1 MPKRPRSHEIE
12 DISRRRLRDIFGT
25 CGWVVWDLY
34 PDYGEDFLVRIFT
47 DAIATHFSF
56 FVQAKGT
63 DTIDNYVR
71 DDGKYLYFPIDVDH
85 LEHWDKFWEPVI
97 LTIWDAKADITY
109 WEIIQDSLQ
118 RKQVASSRRKT
129 MSVRVPIV
137 NVLNEHGLQEI
148 VVRTKRRFRRFERLS
163 SGA

>member
-47 DAIATHFSF
+47 DAIAMHYSF

-63 DTIDNYVR
+63 DNIDKYVR
-71 DDGKYLYFPIDVDH
+71 EDGKYLYFPIDVDH
-85 LEHWDKFWEPVI
+85 IQHWDKF
-97 LTIWDAKADITY
+97 
-109 WEIIQDSLQ
+109 
-118 RKQVASSRRKT
+118 
-129 MSVRVPIV
+129 
-137 NVLNEHGLQEI
+137 
-148 VVRTKRRFRRFERLS
+148 
-163 SGA
+163 

>member
-12 DISRRRLRDIFGT
+12 DITRRRLRDIFGT

-63 DTIDNYVR
+63 DTINNSTLAILSGVTSN
-71 DDGKYLYFPIDVDH
+71 LN
-85 LEHWDKFWEPVI
+85 EPV
-97 LTIWDAKADITY
+97 KK
-109 WEIIQDSLQ
+109 SL
-118 RKQVASSRRKT
+118 
-129 MSVRVPIV
+129 
-137 NVLNEHGLQEI
+137 
-148 VVRTKRRFRRFERLS
+148 
-163 SGA
+163 